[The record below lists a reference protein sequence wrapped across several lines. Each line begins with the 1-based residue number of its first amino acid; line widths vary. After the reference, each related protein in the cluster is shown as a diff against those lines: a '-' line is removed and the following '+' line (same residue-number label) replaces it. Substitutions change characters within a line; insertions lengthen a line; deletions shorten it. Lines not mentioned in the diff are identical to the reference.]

1 MTSPTFYKAM
11 SSFSLGVKI
20 LNLLSFM
27 FSFYNDIQYF
37 LFKTFKSGGFIIFYC
52 AQNKN
57 TINEFVSLKDT
68 FDDNLFPL
76 KKFQLMNVT
85 LKKN

>member
-1 MTSPTFYKAM
+1 
-11 SSFSLGVKI
+11 
-20 LNLLSFM
+20 M

-37 LFKTFKSGGFIIFYC
+37 LFKTFKSGFIIFKC
-52 AQNKN
+52 AKNKN

-68 FDDNLFPL
+68 FDYNLFPL